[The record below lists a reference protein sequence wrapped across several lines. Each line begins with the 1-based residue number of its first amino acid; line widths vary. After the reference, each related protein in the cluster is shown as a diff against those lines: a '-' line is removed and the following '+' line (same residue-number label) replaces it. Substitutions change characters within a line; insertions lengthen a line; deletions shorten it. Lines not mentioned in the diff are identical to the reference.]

1 MHLGRCRG
9 DGQAPLPE
17 QGTLSGIENEPLA
30 DICEEQATLFREG
43 QFGIVDLVVFTAL
56 FAIGITAF
64 RLFSSNTDGRAVAVI
79 ILIGGLVGVSFLLA
93 VATRLLQT
101 ALLCRRTVGLVC
113 EHRRIPG
120 SPYVEIIA
128 RYRVEA
134 DVYQASRKMRDS
146 VAFARWPVG
155 GRVTI
160 GFSPSR
166 PHRGYLQDKA
176 TRGRGAILALATVL
190 LALAIFAAT
199 QMLGPN

>member
-9 DGQAPLPE
+9 DGQATLPK
-17 QGTLSGIENEPLA
+17 QDMLSGIENEPLA
-30 DICEEQATLFREG
+30 DICEEQSTLFREG

-64 RLFSSNTDGRAVAVI
+64 RLFSSTTDGRAVAVI
-79 ILIGGLVGVSFLLA
+79 ILLGGLVGVSFLLA

-113 EHRRIPG
+113 EHQRLPG
-120 SPYVEIIA
+120 SPYVEVIA
-128 RYRVEA
+128 RYRVDA

-146 VAFARWPVG
+146 VALAKLPVG

-160 GFSPSR
+160 GFSPKR
-166 PHRGYLQDKA
+166 PHRGFLQDKA
-176 TRGRGAILALATVL
+176 TRRRGAIVALGTML

-199 QMLGPN
+199 QMLGQN